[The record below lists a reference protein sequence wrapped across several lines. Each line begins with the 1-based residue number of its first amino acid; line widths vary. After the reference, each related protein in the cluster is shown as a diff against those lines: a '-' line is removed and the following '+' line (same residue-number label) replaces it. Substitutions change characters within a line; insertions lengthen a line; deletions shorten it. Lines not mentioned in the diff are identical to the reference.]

1 MTYIVQTE
9 GPHDHS
15 AASVAL
21 EDRKEALK
29 TAMNWVNE
37 GRTVRIIG
45 NGKIYTPE
53 QLALAIINND

>member
-45 NGKIYTPE
+45 NGNTPE
-53 QLALAIINND
+53 QLALAIINNE